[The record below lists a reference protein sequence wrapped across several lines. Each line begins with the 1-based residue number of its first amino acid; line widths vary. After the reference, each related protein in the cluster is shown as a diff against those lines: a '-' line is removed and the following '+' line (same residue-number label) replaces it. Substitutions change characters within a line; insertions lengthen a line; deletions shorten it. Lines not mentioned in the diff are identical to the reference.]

1 MSAVQALEAQLK
13 NAKELIA
20 RRDSALKLARNPEF
34 KQLILD
40 EFCVQECARYAQ
52 ASADP
57 SLDAT
62 ARADSL
68 ALSQAA
74 GHLRRWLQV
83 INQMGQVADR
93 EVLQLEEA
101 IEEARNEEGAE

>member
-57 SLDAT
+57 SLDAQ